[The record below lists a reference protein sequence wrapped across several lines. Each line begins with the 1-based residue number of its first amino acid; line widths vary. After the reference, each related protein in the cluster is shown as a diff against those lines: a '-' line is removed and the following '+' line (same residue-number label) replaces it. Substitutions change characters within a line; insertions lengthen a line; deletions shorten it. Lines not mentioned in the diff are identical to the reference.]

1 MMELKHI
8 LAGTGCLLA
17 AGFANAETPRGDL
30 DMPLLLKIQQ
40 TICSGTSDVVF
51 VPVSHDIAAFRTS
64 YAVIS
69 MSNPDPDSADIVS
82 EREKNW
88 LNVNGCD
95 QAQNDA
101 LYAARLAYSD
111 GFNF

>member
-1 MMELKHI
+1 MMELKRI
-8 LAGTGCLLA
+8 LAGTACLLA
-17 AGFANAETPRGDL
+17 AGFATAETPRGDL

-40 TICSGTSDVVF
+40 TVCAGASDVVF

-69 MSNPDPDSADIVS
+69 MRNPDPDSANIVS

-95 QAQNDA
+95 DPHNDA
-101 LYAARLAYSD
+101 IYAAKPAASD